1 MPKYNSINNIP
12 AKLFFDVLHEK
23 DFTLLEPFEA
33 ETEEEV
39 EGAFVKIYDTY
50 FLKSDNPKSK
60 EFLRLRQEV
69 AFITYKIESIVQV
82 LDFLLFNTTT
92 KEMRIM
98 LLESLISIGVNI
110 NLEAEFMQ
118 EVQNILQVE
127 IGQVQNEISFCKFDL
142 EALTKTNNDK
152 PFDYYESIVNFES
165 ILERNLP
172 EDILLIKYI
181 HYEKMCEKKVSAM
194 SKINSKNKIN

>member
-12 AKLFFDVLHEK
+12 AKLFFDVLSER
-23 DFTLLEPFEA
+23 DFSLLEPLEN

-39 EGAFVKIYDTY
+39 EGAFVAIYDDY
-50 FLKSDNPKSK
+50 FTKSDNPKSK

-82 LDFLLFNTTT
+82 IDFLLFNTTT

-98 LLESLISIGVNI
+98 LLDSLISIGVNI

-118 EVQNILQVE
+118 EVQNVLQVE
-127 IGQVQNEISFCKFDL
+127 VGILQNDLNIAKMDL
-142 EALTKTNNDK
+142 ENLSKENKDSV
-152 PFDYYESIVNFES
+152 FDFYESLVGLES
-165 ILERNLP
+165 IHERNLDDSMVLAKFI
-172 EDILLIKYI
+172 EYERLAVKKSEMQRKANKKY
-181 HYEKMCEKKVSAM
+181 
-194 SKINSKNKIN
+194 N